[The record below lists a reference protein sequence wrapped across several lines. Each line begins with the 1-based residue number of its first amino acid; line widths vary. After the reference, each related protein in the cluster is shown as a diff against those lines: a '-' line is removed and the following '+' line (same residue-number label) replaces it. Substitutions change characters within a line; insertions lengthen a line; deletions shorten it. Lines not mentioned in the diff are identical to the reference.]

1 MADDDDVDDAAA
13 VAVVVIDDGVADEV
27 VLAEFGLV
35 TLALIDTEAVVETTA
50 LVLAAFSTFFA
61 SSTGVT
67 STSLMASGLLVT
79 SPWSKSK
86 TRLAGVAI
94 NNRWVAKAEVGV
106 NFPWKLEAGGVFLT
120 SHANEVGL
128 WGGGVFSYSHF
139 NLNQSAERDP
149 K

>member
-1 MADDDDVDDAAA
+1 MADDDDVDDAA
-13 VAVVVIDDGVADEV
+13 VVVVVIDDGVADEV
-27 VLAEFGLV
+27 VEFGLV
-35 TLALIDTEAVVETTA
+35 TLELIDAEAVVETTA
-50 LVLAAFSTFFA
+50 LVLTAFNTFFA

-94 NNRWVAKAEVGV
+94 SNRWVARAEVGV